1 MISDHTHMPY
11 SKTFDSPFDL
21 IAADYDRMFTSSY
34 TGKAQRAAVWQEIDR
49 IFQPGQRVLEM
60 NCGTGVDALHFAKR
74 GLSVFAFDQS
84 GRMTD
89 LARSRVIQAG
99 CGQQVHVHQ
108 MAIEDMAQW
117 DMGLQFDAAF
127 SNFGGLNCVSN
138 LSQVARDLARFVKP
152 GSPVVLCL
160 MNRFCPWEWAF
171 YLGQLNFKK
180 AFRRFPKSGITA
192 QFKNQTTFRLH
203 YPGVRELIQCMDPH
217 FQYVWH
223 KAVGLTVPPTYLEN
237 WVEQHPRILRIAQS
251 LDNSISRWPVFRNLG
266 DHCLAH
272 FIRR

>member
-74 GLSVFAFDQS
+74 GLSVFAFDRS

-99 CGQQVHVHQ
+99 CEQQVHVHQ

-117 DMGLQFDAAF
+117 DMGLQFDGAF
-127 SNFGGLNCVSN
+127 SNFGGLNCVAN

-160 MNRFCPWEWAF
+160 MNRFCLVGMGLLSRPIKFQKGLSAF
-171 YLGQLNFKK
+171 PEK
-180 AFRRFPKSGITA
+180 
-192 QFKNQTTFRLH
+192 
-203 YPGVRELIQCMDPH
+203 
-217 FQYVWH
+217 
-223 KAVGLTVPPTYLEN
+223 
-237 WVEQHPRILRIAQS
+237 
-251 LDNSISRWPVFRNLG
+251 RN
-266 DHCLAH
+266 HRP
-272 FIRR
+272 I